1 VQPQSR
7 MGDQS
12 YVPVD
17 THGKICCPHAC
28 IGPAYEGSPDVYVN
42 GRPALRVTDSG
53 VHAACCGP
61 NTWVATEGSSVVLI
75 NNLES
80 HRLFDADIHCG
91 GPGFMVE
98 ASEDVFVGDGT
109 EGGMSAAKQA
119 AKALA
124 QICGGN

>member
-1 VQPQSR
+1 MQPQSR
-7 MGDQS
+7 FGDQS

-17 THGKICCPHAC
+17 THGKPCCPHEC
-28 IGPAYEGSPDVYVN
+28 IGPATDGSPDVYVN

-61 NTWVATEGSSVVLI
+61 NTWVAKEGSSVVLI

-80 HRLFDADIHCG
+80 HRLFDADMHCG

-98 ASEDVFVGDGT
+98 GSEDVFVGECT
-109 EGGMSAAKQA
+109 ESGMSLAKNQA
-119 AKALA
+119 KGL
-124 QICGGN
+124 QPFCGK